1 MAVLAQIS
9 FIPEIMYANLSA
21 RSQRQGLLGSIA
33 MAEPEDHGPGPPIPG
48 PRVSDH
54 TPHLLSSVKAY
65 FKIVG
70 GIFIVLSSR
79 SVFPEWKK
87 VHDKYYI
94 WLQLTLLA

>member
-48 PRVSDH
+48 PCASDH
-54 TPHLLSSVKAY
+54 GPL
-65 FKIVG
+65 
-70 GIFIVLSSR
+70 VLA
-79 SVFPEWKK
+79 
-87 VHDKYYI
+87 
-94 WLQLTLLA
+94 L